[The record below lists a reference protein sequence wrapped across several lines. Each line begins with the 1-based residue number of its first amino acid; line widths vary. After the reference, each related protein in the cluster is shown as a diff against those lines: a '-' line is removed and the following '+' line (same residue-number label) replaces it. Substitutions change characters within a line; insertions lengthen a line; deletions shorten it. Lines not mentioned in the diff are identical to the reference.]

1 MFQIRALQKR
11 DIEEATNILS
21 KSFSQGEPMSYILGL
36 TEKDFY
42 SFMKLYCENSINND
56 ISFVCIDEVNL
67 KVCGVLICED
77 NDSIEIKLSDLN
89 ENLYKMFELLD
100 EVSKDI
106 NKNKNNL
113 HIFMCGVDETYRKQ
127 GIGKKL
133 LNHLL
138 NKNLKY
144 DLIFAEATGIYSQKI
159 LKDLNFI
166 IKNEIF
172 YSDTNDFQDIE
183 NKTNHKSLQLLI
195 KE

>member
-1 MFQIRALQKR
+1 MFQIRALQER

-36 TEKDFY
+36 TERDFY
-42 SFMKLYCENSINND
+42 SFMKLYCESSINND
-56 ISFVCIDEVNL
+56 ISFVCIDEANL

-89 ENLYKMFELLD
+89 ENLYKIFELLD

-127 GIGKKL
+127 GIGKRL

-138 NKNLKY
+138 NKGLDY
-144 DLIFAEATGIYSQKI
+144 DLIFAEATGTYSQKI
-159 LKDLNFI
+159 LTDLDFI
-166 IKNEIF
+166 MKNEIL

>member
-1 MFQIRALQKR
+1 
-11 DIEEATNILS
+11 
-21 KSFSQGEPMSYILGL
+21 MSYILGL
-36 TEKDFY
+36 KENDLY
-42 SFMKLYCENSINND
+42 LFMKLYCENSINND
-56 ISFVCIDEVNL
+56 ISFVCIDEINQ
-67 KVCGVLICED
+67 KVCGVLICQD
-77 NDSIEIKLSDLN
+77 NNSIEIKLPDLH
-89 ENLYKMFELLD
+89 ENLYKIFQLLD

-106 NKNKNNL
+106 NKKKNNL
-113 HIFMCGVDETYRKQ
+113 HIFMCSVDETYRKQ
-127 GIGKKL
+127 GIGTKL

-138 NKNLKY
+138 NKNFNY

-172 YSDTNDFQDIE
+172 YSDTNDFQEIE

>member
-1 MFQIRALQKR
+1 MFQIRSLQKR

-21 KSFSQGEPMSYILGL
+21 ESFSQGEPMSYILGL
-36 TEKDFY
+36 KEKDFY

-77 NDSIEIKLSDLN
+77 NDSIEIKLPDLN
-89 ENLYKMFELLD
+89 ENLYKIFELID

-106 NKNKNNL
+106 NNNKNNL

-138 NKNLKY
+138 NKDLKY